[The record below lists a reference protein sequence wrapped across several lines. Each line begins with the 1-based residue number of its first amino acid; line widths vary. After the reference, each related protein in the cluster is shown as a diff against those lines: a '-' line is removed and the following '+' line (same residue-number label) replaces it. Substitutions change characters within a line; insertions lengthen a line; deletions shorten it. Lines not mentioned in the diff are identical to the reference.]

1 MSSPDFYRV
10 NTDTREAPPRA
21 AIHLQHRPC
30 RHRASPNEKRRDR
43 EPTAGPE
50 TAAAPGERLFPQ
62 PAGGRRQPPEA
73 RGGEST
79 AREPHGGAG
88 QSTEPPGPFNPLRAA
103 RRARRPPARS
113 PPGRA
118 HLTSGEA
125 APGSLPLPASRAAR
139 PRPPMGCKGRAPSR
153 HSASRTL
160 SGSTP
165 GRRTG
170 RANGGGACWLP
181 GCPCC

>member
-1 MSSPDFYRV
+1 MPRFTSSTGPAGTERAL
-10 NTDTREAPPRA
+10 TKRGEAGSPRPAPKPPPRPGRGFSLSQRA
-21 AIHLQHRPC
+21 EGGSHR
-30 RHRASPNEKRRDR
+30 R
-43 EPTAGPE
+43 
-50 TAAAPGERLFPQ
+50 PGEVRERP
-62 PAGGRRQPPEA
+62 G
-73 RGGEST
+73 
-79 AREPHGGAG
+79 EPHGGAG
-88 QSTEPPGPFNPLRAA
+88 RSTEPPGRLEPPGPFNPLRAA

-139 PRPPMGCKGRAPSR
+139 PRPPMGCEGRAPSR

-165 GRRTG
+165 GRRTAT
-170 RANGGGACWLP
+170 ANGGGACWLP